1 MQSELDFKENTT
13 VMTPQEHVRT
23 LLQEIGKGLYEKDH
37 LLALGLLCAI
47 SGESFFLLGM
57 PGTAKSEVSRR
68 LKLVFKDATSFEY
81 LMSRFSTPDEIFGP
95 VSIRK
100 LKDADIY
107 ERQIEDYLPDA
118 DVVFL
123 DEIWKAGPAI
133 QNSLL
138 TVLNEKIYKNGKTTI
153 KLPMKLLV
161 AASNEIPEAGS
172 GLEALWDRFIVRSIS
187 ECVKKEDNFY
197 QLMRKTSSDVP
208 QIPDY
213 LLITTDLYANWQKQ
227 IQDVTISKDIL
238 LYLTQLRKLL
248 AQKDEEDHNIYISDR
263 RWTKIGKLLRTS
275 AFLNGR
281 KEIIWSDLLL
291 LRHCIWNEVKEI
303 PRVTKDVLSAATY
316 SEYKAL
322 TAVEHQLNTISKQ
335 RVWRVPYEG
344 QRLDAKSQETKDLL
358 PNIGK
363 ELEEAAGSIMA
374 GIDRLSQ
381 DDNLF
386 ISDFDWKLVA
396 THTNDLKNR
405 INMNRKKLN
414 DEKVRFS

>member
-1 MQSELDFKENTT
+1 MQSELDFKEQNMGT
-13 VMTPQEHVRT
+13 QQHIKAI
-23 LLQEIGKGLYEKDH
+23 LNEISRGLYEKDH

-47 SGESFFLLGM
+47 SGESFFLLGL

-68 LKLVFKDATSFEY
+68 LKLVFRDATSFEY

-100 LKDADIY
+100 LKDADVY
-107 ERQIEDYLPDA
+107 ERQIENYLPDA

-123 DEIWKAGPAI
+123 DELWKAGPAI

-172 GLEALWDRFIVRSIS
+172 GLEALWDRFIVRAIS
-187 ECVKKEDNFY
+187 ECVKKENNFY
-197 QLMRKTSSDVP
+197 QLMQKTTSEEP
-208 QIPDY
+208 QVSEA
-213 LLITTDLYANWQKQ
+213 LLNTSELYRTWQKQ
-227 IQDVTISKDIL
+227 IQEVTISKEIL

-248 AQKDEEDHNIYISDR
+248 GQKDEEEHYIYVSDR

-281 KEIIWSDLLL
+281 KQIIWSDLLL
-291 LRHCIWNEVKEI
+291 LRHCIWNQVEEI
-303 PRVTKDVLSAATY
+303 PRITKDVLSAITY
-316 SEYKAL
+316 TEYKNIL
-322 TAVEHQLNTISKQ
+322 SVENQLNTIGKH
-335 RVWRVPYEG
+335 RVWRVPYDG
-344 QRLDAKSQETKDLL
+344 QRIDAESQKTKELL
-358 PNIGK
+358 PDIER
-363 ELEEAAGSIMA
+363 ELEEAAGMVMA
-374 GIDRLSQ
+374 GIDKFSH

-386 ISDFDWKLVA
+386 ISDFDWKLVEA
-396 THTNDLKNR
+396 HKKDLINR
-405 INMNRKKLN
+405 IDTNRQKLQN
-414 DEKVRFS
+414 EKIRFS